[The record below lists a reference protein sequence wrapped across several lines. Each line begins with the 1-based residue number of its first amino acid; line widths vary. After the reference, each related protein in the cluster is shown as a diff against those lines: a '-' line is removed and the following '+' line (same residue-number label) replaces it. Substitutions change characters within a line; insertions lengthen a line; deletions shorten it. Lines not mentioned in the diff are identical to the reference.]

1 MDIISFILAK
11 RYTDSQLVDIE
22 QLQGKSAYEIA
33 VANGFEGTE
42 TEWLL
47 SLQGITPHI
56 GNNGNWFIGEED
68 TGISAVPDLTN
79 YYSQENLIALTPE
92 EILQICK

>member
-33 VANGFEGTE
+33 VINGFEGTE

-56 GNNGNWFIGEED
+56 GNNGHWFIGEED
-68 TGISAVPDLTN
+68 TGILAAPDLTN